1 MVSAKLPQISSK
13 IFGIKKF
20 IEAHENPIY
29 VRVWDELTI
38 KYSLKIFSLFHRPV
52 IRQFNI
58 WIEVSLSIIF
68 FSFSKQKSNA
78 NL

>member
-29 VRVWDELTI
+29 IRVWDELTI
-38 KYSLKIFSLFHRPV
+38 KYSLKIFSLFPMSNST
-52 IRQFNI
+52 RQEKCVLEPPMSWVNLAL
-58 WIEVSLSIIF
+58 SLCP
-68 FSFSKQKSNA
+68 
-78 NL
+78 